1 MNELTYILGAGASYQ
16 SIPVVKT
23 FAKRF
28 RDFNDIVLYRFS
40 NSGNT
45 YLGNAYSFGQ
55 TLVKAFETHQ
65 SFDTYFKKLF
75 HNNNLSEIKEAKE
88 ILNLYFYWEHLS
100 ETKSKPTTP
109 IDDLPFWKE
118 SKLDKRYDALIAGLL
133 QPVSGKLKVFCKT
146 NFITWNYDLNLF
158 SSLKNYFKPESTVKE
173 FLDDITDKK
182 NKNLWKIDDQIEVI
196 NMNGFFYSSKFDEF
210 INLPD
215 YELPDFNTNGLDRFR
230 EQFDDKFCESALKS
244 DAEKIKFAWEN
255 GFDISKIAKSKIY
268 DSKNVVIIGYT
279 FPLYNRLSDLNYID
293 KDSSDYYFNQ
303 SKKITIQDP
312 NAENIASTLIEFLEK
327 PDSYRNL
334 INIKPDC
341 DYFYIPSNIFGA
353 KEFNKGGYETILI
366 NS

>member
-1 MNELTYILGAGASYQ
+1 MDELTYILGAGASYQ

-28 RDFNDIVLYRFS
+28 EYFNATVLQRYGQY
-40 NSGNT
+40 NNE
-45 YLGNAYSFGQ
+45 LGNSYASGMN
-55 TLVKAFETHQ
+55 LVKEFKTHQ

-75 HNNNLSEIKEAKE
+75 HNDSLSEIQKAKK
-88 ILNLYFYWEHLS
+88 ILNLYFYWEHLC
-100 ETKSKPTTP
+100 EITSKPTEP
-109 IDDLPFWKE
+109 INDLPFWKE
-118 SKLDKRYDALIAGLL
+118 SKIDKRYDALIAGLL

-173 FLDDITDKK
+173 FLDDITDKE

-196 NMNGFFYSSKFDEF
+196 NMNGFFYSSKFDDY

-215 YELPDFNTNGLDRFR
+215 YVFFSETFRDQFND
-230 EQFDDKFCESALKS
+230 EFCKNKLQS
-244 DAEKIKFAWEN
+244 DADKIKFAWET
-255 GFDISKIAKSKIY
+255 GLDISKIAKSKIN
-268 DSKNVVIIGYT
+268 DSKNVVVIGYT

-312 NAENIASTLIEFLEK
+312 NAENITTTLLEFLEK

-334 INIKPDC
+334 INIKTDC
-341 DYFYIPSNIFGA
+341 DYFYIPSNIFGE
-353 KEFNKGGYETILI
+353 KEFNKGGYETILFK
-366 NS
+366 